1 MLTDKKLKTFVSTTR
16 PDKAKGFYGNI
27 LGLKLLSEDGY
38 AMEFDANG
46 TRLRVTVVETLD
58 PQPFTVLGWDV
69 DELPSLI
76 ISLTEKG
83 VRFERYNSLIQD
95 KLGIWTSPSGA
106 KVVWFKDD
114 DGNLLSLT
122 EHPA

>member
-1 MLTDKKLKTFVSTTR
+1 MLTDKKLKAFVSTTQ
-16 PDKAKGFYGNI
+16 PDKAKRFYGNI
-27 LGLKLLSEDGY
+27 LGLKPLSEDGY
-38 AMEFDANG
+38 ALEFDANG
-46 TRLRVTVVETLD
+46 TALRVTVVATLD

-69 DELPSLI
+69 DELSSLV

-83 VRFERYNSLIQD
+83 VSFERYNSLKQD

-122 EHPA
+122 EHK